1 MNARFTI
8 DLLRPG
14 RVAQTWQE
22 WFTGPAGR
30 RRLVL
35 FGLAGVGVLL
45 LILVGG
51 ILPTYWRLSD
61 DLNALPNLR
70 RDLAATENDL
80 SVLRTNLAAL
90 TQEARRQVRW
100 AELLNAFSQ
109 QTPPTLKLVKLEA
122 VRTTPPPAPAP
133 QPGQPAPELRP
144 DGVLRIDAVTPL
156 VAGAPPLLEIAE
168 FMAGLMRDPSVN
180 KRFTLKSWEIK
191 PSGVAGPDAQ
201 PLLNVSILLGE
212 KGL

>member
-1 MNARFTI
+1 MTARFTI
-8 DLLRPG
+8 DLQRPG

-30 RRLVL
+30 RRLV
-35 FGLAGVGVLL
+35 FFALAGIGVLL

-80 SVLRTNLAAL
+80 NVLRANLGAL

-100 AELLNAFSQ
+100 AELLTAFSQ
-109 QTPPTLKLVKLEA
+109 QTPATLKLVRLEA
-122 VRTTPPPAPAP
+122 IRPPASSGGA
-133 QPGQPAPELRP
+133 QPGQPPADNRP
-144 DGVLRIDAVTPL
+144 TGTLKIEALTEL
-156 VAGAPPLLEIAE
+156 VAGSPPLLEIAQ
-168 FMAGLMRDPSVN
+168 FMAGLMRDPAVS

-191 PSGVAGPDAQ
+191 PAQ
-201 PLLNVSILLGE
+201 AAEGKQFLNVSIVLGE
-212 KGL
+212 RQS